1 MRDPWGN
8 PYIIALDLNYDGW
21 VSNSVY
27 NAAAVNTGVAGNA
40 LVPQAGGSTYALK
53 DSVMIFSFGQDG
65 FFDTATAAN
74 AGVNRDNI
82 TSWK

>member
-1 MRDPWGN
+1 
-8 PYIIALDLNYDGW
+8 
-21 VSNSVY
+21 
-27 NAAAVNTGVAGNA
+27 
-40 LVPQAGGSTYALK
+40 
-53 DSVMIFSFGQDG
+53 MIFSFGQDG